1 MQRPGGAVSSAPKL
15 SNGCQPFGPVS
26 TNYSSISGERQTAS
40 GKATRGMSWII
51 ITRPDLA
58 NITFLSAD
66 CKQQHRWLECGGRP
80 QVITPLPPPVTLG
93 TNTANPSTLTRDKWF
108 IYPVRIIPA
117 LRAVSQ
123 HLSWPLWYSVS
134 HPMMNH
140 SPGTDRTK
148 PGQHKAPW

>member
-1 MQRPGGAVSSAPKL
+1 MQRPGGAVSSGPKL

-66 CKQQHRWLECGGRP
+66 CKQAAT
-80 QVITPLPPPVTLG
+80 QVTGMWGATPGDNPPSP
-93 TNTANPSTLTRDKWF
+93 
-108 IYPVRIIPA
+108 
-117 LRAVSQ
+117 
-123 HLSWPLWYSVS
+123 HL
-134 HPMMNH
+134 
-140 SPGTDRTK
+140 
-148 PGQHKAPW
+148 